1 MKWIVGC
8 IMLAVLLTVLGI
20 VPVKQFLSLAL
31 WAIDGLA
38 GLCVLFFLISVI
50 LILISKRRQARF
62 VRLERRDGE
71 ALYAI
76 YESDGEE
83 LRNTFPTNRIFQKR
97 LYRDGERTI
106 RVLRMRKSV
115 WVFDRVSRFIS
126 VVGLVAFSA
135 LTVIVLAVQMM

>member
-38 GLCVLFFLISVI
+38 GLCVLFFLVSVI
-50 LILISKRRQARF
+50 LILLSKRRQARF
-62 VRLERRDGE
+62 VRLERLDGE
-71 ALYAI
+71 ALFAI

-83 LRNTFPTNRIFQKR
+83 LRNTFPTNRIFRKR
-97 LYRDGERTI
+97 LYRDGDRTI
-106 RVLRMRKSV
+106 RVLRVRKSV
-115 WVFDRVSRFIS
+115 WVCDRVSQIIS
-126 VVGLVAFSA
+126 VVGLAAFSA